1 MNSYSKVISLC
12 VITFF
17 VTSACSN
24 TNKIINETA
33 THNSAVVEGKVKD
46 VSNQDPVPNATVRV
60 EGTTITGSTNDE
72 GSFSLSVPKGYYE
85 IQADRD
91 GYTEGLRI
99 VEVKRNSRVIENF
112 DFEITEEQRP
122 ESGNLNV
129 SVSGA
134 NSGTNGHNSGDSK
147 KHENFISY
155 YINNDLNCSLENPG
169 DIHFAQTPSD
179 EIRINNPVKLHIM
192 NHDLGYKI
200 RVDLNSFISKDY
212 GEILGTDVDA
222 EYYFEELEPENEEQ
236 AKRWEKNREKY
247 FEGSLR
253 HFLIALASNKSA
265 LTFGYRMY
273 SGQSVNTTS
282 AMAFSSSTVTD
293 VEVEKIDLI
302 NNNVVFEQSENF
314 VISFEDELRV
324 EYVRKGVND
333 PADIMGLDDYDNQT
347 SWITLN
353 NRYAEFTNNGIIIEP
368 ESVDLKGVWR
378 YTPVCEMLPKDYLP
392 SVN

>member
-1 MNSYSKVISLC
+1 MDSYSKVISLF

-33 THNSAVVEGKVKD
+33 THNSAVVEGKVMD
-46 VSNQDPVPNATVRV
+46 VNNEAPVPDATVWV
-60 EGTTITGSTNDE
+60 EGTTITGSTDDE
-72 GSFSLSVPKGYYE
+72 GSFSLSVPRGYYE
-85 IQADRD
+85 VQAGRE
-91 GYTEGLRI
+91 GYSEGLRI
-99 VEVKRNSRVIENF
+99 VEVKRSSRVIEDF
-112 DFEITEEQRP
+112 DFEITEDPKQ
-122 ESGNLNV
+122 ESDNLNV
-129 SVSGA
+129 SVSGG
-134 NSGTNGHNSGDSK
+134 NSGTNGQGSGDSR
-147 KHENFISY
+147 KHQDFISY

-169 DIHFAQTPSD
+169 DIHFAQSPSD
-179 EIRINNPVKLHIM
+179 EIRINNPVKLYVM
-192 NHDLGYKI
+192 NHDLGYRI
-200 RVDLNSFISKDY
+200 RIDLNSFVSKDY

-222 EYYFEELEPENEEQ
+222 EYYFEELTPGNEVQ
-236 AKRWEKNREKY
+236 AERWRKNREKY
-247 FEGSLR
+247 FEGSFR
-253 HFLIALASNKSA
+253 HFLIALASKKSA
-265 LTFGYRMY
+265 MSFGYLLY

-293 VEVEKIDLI
+293 VEVEKADIL
-302 NNNVVFEQSENF
+302 NNMFTRSENF
-314 VISFEDELRV
+314 VLYFKDELRV
-324 EYVRKGVND
+324 EYVRKGIND

-368 ESVDLKGVWR
+368 ESVEMKGVWR